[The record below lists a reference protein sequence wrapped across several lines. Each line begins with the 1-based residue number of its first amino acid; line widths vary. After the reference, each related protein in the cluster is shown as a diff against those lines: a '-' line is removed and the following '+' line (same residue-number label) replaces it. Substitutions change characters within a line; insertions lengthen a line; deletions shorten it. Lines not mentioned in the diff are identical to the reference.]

1 MKSRFCAHQVCW
13 FWCVVALTQVPAWAQ
28 QPPFDVYPP
37 AEPPYYR
44 IRYEAST
51 KPGELIFPVN
61 YTIWIPPEVETLR
74 GIVVHQH
81 GCGEGSCSSGLSGA
95 YDLHWQALARKHNCA
110 LFAPAYEQPQKADC
124 QMWCDPR
131 NGSAKA
137 FQRGLEDL
145 GDLSGHPELGHLP
158 WALWG
163 HSGGGHWAGGMTL
176 LFPERTIASWLRSGV
191 PLLEEN
197 PKRPQIKPHDL
208 PETAL
213 AVPIMC
219 NPGTQE
225 GVTVTTGKFKGT
237 WPANL
242 AFIEAVRKRDGLL
255 GVAVDPLTSHE
266 CGNQRYMAIPWL
278 DACLRARLPDET
290 GKPLKTMPRSDAW
303 LAEIAGFKA
312 WPVHK
317 APNSETLAW
326 LPNETIAK
334 KWMQYVKDTAVADT
348 TPPPSPTNVHR
359 EGNRI
364 VWNCKADLES
374 GLSHFIVKRTGKRI
388 TTVPE
393 KPENKFGR
401 PLFQN
406 LLYSDTPTQP
416 LAKMEFMIP
425 KGAPLSGYQIIAV
438 NTVGLESQPA
448 RIQPR
453 P

>member
-158 WALWG
+158 GALWG

-213 AVPIMC
+213 ADVVLLFLFRRPSSAWVPMGAAACVSYRRCRPGFLLAPPPGFLRAPPWVPI
-219 NPGTQE
+219 G
-225 GVTVTTGKFKGT
+225 
-237 WPANL
+237 
-242 AFIEAVRKRDGLL
+242 
-255 GVAVDPLTSHE
+255 
-266 CGNQRYMAIPWL
+266 
-278 DACLRARLPDET
+278 
-290 GKPLKTMPRSDAW
+290 
-303 LAEIAGFKA
+303 
-312 WPVHK
+312 
-317 APNSETLAW
+317 
-326 LPNETIAK
+326 
-334 KWMQYVKDTAVADT
+334 
-348 TPPPSPTNVHR
+348 
-359 EGNRI
+359 
-364 VWNCKADLES
+364 
-374 GLSHFIVKRTGKRI
+374 
-388 TTVPE
+388 
-393 KPENKFGR
+393 GR
-401 PLFQN
+401 PGF
-406 LLYSDTPTQP
+406 LLVAALGSY
-416 LAKMEFMIP
+416 
-425 KGAPLSGYQIIAV
+425 G
-438 NTVGLESQPA
+438 
-448 RIQPR
+448 
-453 P
+453 

>member
-1 MKSRFCAHQVCW
+1 
-13 FWCVVALTQVPAWAQ
+13 
-28 QPPFDVYPP
+28 
-37 AEPPYYR
+37 
-44 IRYEAST
+44 
-51 KPGELIFPVN
+51 
-61 YTIWIPPEVETLR
+61 
-74 GIVVHQH
+74 
-81 GCGEGSCSSGLSGA
+81 
-95 YDLHWQALARKHNCA
+95 
-110 LFAPAYEQPQKADC
+110 
-124 QMWCDPR
+124 
-131 NGSAKA
+131 
-137 FQRGLEDL
+137 
-145 GDLSGHPELGHLP
+145 
-158 WALWG
+158 
-163 HSGGGHWAGGMTL
+163 
-176 LFPERTIASWLRSGV
+176 
-191 PLLEEN
+191 
-197 PKRPQIKPHDL
+197 
-208 PETAL
+208 
-213 AVPIMC
+213 
-219 NPGTQE
+219 
-225 GVTVTTGKFKGT
+225 
-237 WPANL
+237 ANL

-290 GKPLKTMPRSDAW
+290 GKPLKPMPRSDAW

-312 WPVHK
+312 WPSHQ
-317 APNSETLAW
+317 APSSKMLAW

-401 PLFQN
+401 PLFQK

-416 LAKMEFMIP
+416 LTKMEFMIP

-448 RIQPR
+448 RIEPR